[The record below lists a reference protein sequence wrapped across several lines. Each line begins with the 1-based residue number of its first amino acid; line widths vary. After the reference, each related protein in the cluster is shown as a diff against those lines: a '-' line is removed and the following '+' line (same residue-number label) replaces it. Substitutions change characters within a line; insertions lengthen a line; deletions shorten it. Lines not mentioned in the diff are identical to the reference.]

1 MRFSQAGF
9 ALPTI
14 LISSVIMFIVL
25 VSAVSATAN
34 ISTSLDRQLYRQL
47 AREAAESGVVRAL
60 NCLKGNNYVAQ
71 WTYSSALHPGS
82 SCTGNASTCVAA
94 GSCLLLQTA
103 SDRSARYRTYFEVP
117 PPSTAK
123 VLQGNSQYV
132 TSYGRVQLLRPDN
145 SVYDTISL
153 TAEFRTTGEN
163 GVDNIDAIIIG
174 E

>member
-34 ISTSLDRQLYRQL
+34 ISASIDRQLYRQL

-60 NCLKGNNYVAQ
+60 NCLKSNNFVAQ
-71 WTYSSALHPGS
+71 WTSSSYLYPGS
-82 SCTGNASTCVAA
+82 PCTGESSTCIAS
-94 GSCLLLQTA
+94 GGCLLIQDSST
-103 SDRSARYRTYFEVP
+103 RSARYRTYFQVLR
-117 PPSTAK
+117 PSTAR
-123 VLQGNSQYV
+123 VFEGYSQYV
-132 TSYGRVQLLRPDN
+132 TSYGVVQLLRPDN
-145 SVYDTISL
+145 SVYDTITL
-153 TAEFRTTGEN
+153 TAEFRTTGQN